1 MADKPR
7 READEL
13 DAILDGLA
21 EYVENAPADALL
33 EDARQD
39 GRDTKKIAAH
49 VKGILQM
56 AVKNYEQR
64 ELTKAKEAYAQEV
77 ASMATRR
84 IELPTKP
91 KTRRSWLAAVFQQQP
106 QLQAALTMQ
115 NREFAELTDHD
126 VEAHLRKLELLGVL
140 KDVKLPE
147 DDD

>member
-7 READEL
+7 REDDEL

-21 EYVENAPADALL
+21 EYVENAPADTLL

-39 GRDTKKIAAH
+39 SRDPKKIAAH
-49 VKGILQM
+49 VKGVLKM

-64 ELTKAKEAYAQEV
+64 ELTKAKEAYTQEV
-77 ASMATRR
+77 ASMGVRK
-84 IELPTKP
+84 IELPTEP
-91 KTRRSWLAAVFQQQP
+91 RTRRNWLAAVFQQQP

-115 NREFAELTDHD
+115 NREFSELTDED
-126 VEAHLRKLELLGVL
+126 VDAHLRKLEILGVL

-147 DDD
+147 